1 MSDKQFIAHDA
12 DVLTFAGATMKY
24 PSPCRDDPVEPY
36 GTTAEFAAKNLVKP
50 QTVRKQLCQT
60 GSYFGTKP
68 KKLVNGRLSW
78 PLG

>member
-1 MSDKQFIAHDA
+1 MADKHFIAHDA

-68 KKLVNGRLSW
+68 KN
-78 PLG
+78 

>member
-1 MSDKQFIAHDA
+1 
-12 DVLTFAGATMKY
+12 MKY
-24 PSPCRDDPVEPY
+24 PSASRADPVEPY

-68 KKLVNGRLSW
+68 KKLVNGRLSVASFSTAL
-78 PLG
+78 PIQQFLFLGKGAKK